1 MHASF
6 VLCGLLTHTIHILPS
21 SLLASH
27 YEKKKNHVII
37 LSFLM
42 NCCPLRIAPVQVSV
56 AYEVLSDPK
65 KRGVYDRFGKAGL
78 EGGGGGGGGRGGGG
92 GEFYVINV

>member
-1 MHASF
+1 M
-6 VLCGLLTHTIHILPS
+6 
-21 SLLASH
+21 
-27 YEKKKNHVII
+27 
-37 LSFLM
+37 
-42 NCCPLRIAPVQVSV
+42 QVSV

-92 GEFYVINV
+92 GEFYVIIFLKKH